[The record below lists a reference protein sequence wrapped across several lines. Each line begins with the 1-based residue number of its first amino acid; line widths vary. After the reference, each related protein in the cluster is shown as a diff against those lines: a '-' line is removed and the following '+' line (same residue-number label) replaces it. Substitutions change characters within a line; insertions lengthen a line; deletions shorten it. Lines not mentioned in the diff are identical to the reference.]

1 MQDNFRIFLIFYKLC
16 HILQILR
23 LSCNKGSGKISMS
36 ELEKIHVLVVDDSAT
51 IRNIIAK
58 HLGEAYFTIYASN
71 GQEAWQL
78 IQSNDSVSLVFADM
92 HMPVMN
98 GMLLLKQI
106 RSSDCEHISNLPVIM
121 ITGHEDSEAA
131 KHASYSMGA
140 SDFIS
145 KPFSAL
151 DIISRAGSYTKLNQK
166 ITTLEQNVTYDTL
179 TELINRRGLQELGD
193 KAISGSHRHQFELSI
208 LAMQIANTDE
218 VQSKY
223 GKSIAEQ
230 IIVSVANNIKK
241 SLRTEDVLSHFGSGI
256 FLALLPMTNAFKSHI
271 LALRI
276 QKTIN
281 NLAFEMGDD
290 TIRIKL
296 AAGLNSTEGY
306 NHQITFTELCLQT
319 EKTLQVSLQDRAC
332 KVVRHDEIFSKV
344 QYPEGYGKSSADGE
358 QQQSTDSNLT
368 ADPKILDTADFSNY
382 MPAIMDGDFDKIPV
396 QHIENMIQP
405 LESFLDYAYNYTH
418 IELEKQQKET

>member
-1 MQDNFRIFLIFYKLC
+1 
-16 HILQILR
+16 
-23 LSCNKGSGKISMS
+23 MS
-36 ELEKIHVLVVDDSAT
+36 ELEKIHVLVVDDSST

-58 HLGEAYFTIYASN
+58 HLGEAYFTIHASN

-78 IQSNDSVSLVFADM
+78 LQSNDSVSLVFADM

-106 RSSDCEHISNLPVIM
+106 RTSDCEHISNLPVIM

-131 KHASYSMGA
+131 KQASYSLGA
-140 SDFIS
+140 TDFIS
-145 KPFSAL
+145 KPFSEL

-166 ITTLEQNVTYDTL
+166 ITTLEQSVTYDAL
-179 TELINRRGLQELGD
+179 TELVNKRGLQELGD

-208 LAMQIANTDE
+208 LAMQIDNIDE

-223 GKSIAEQ
+223 GNSIVEQ
-230 IIVSVANNIKK
+230 IIVSVANTIKK
-241 SLRTEDVLSHFGSGI
+241 SLRTEDALSHFGSGK
-256 FLALLPMTNAFKSHI
+256 FVALLPMTNAFKSHI

-290 TIRIKL
+290 TIRINL

-306 NHQITFTELCLQT
+306 NYQITFSELSLQT
-319 EKTLQVSLQDRAC
+319 EKTLQVSLQDRAG
-332 KVVRHDEIFSKV
+332 KVVRHDELFSKE
-344 QYPEGYGKSSADGE
+344 QYPEEYSKPSADGE
-358 QQQSTDSNLT
+358 QQQTTGSNIT
-368 ADPKILDTADFSNY
+368 ADLKKLDTADFSNY
-382 MPAIMDGDFDKIPV
+382 MSAILDGDFEKVPT
-396 QHIENMIQP
+396 QHIENMIKP
-405 LESFLDYAYNYTH
+405 LESFLDYAYNQIH
-418 IELEKQQKET
+418 IELEKQKNKI

>member
-1 MQDNFRIFLIFYKLC
+1 
-16 HILQILR
+16 
-23 LSCNKGSGKISMS
+23 MS
-36 ELEKIHVLVVDDSAT
+36 ELDKMHVLVVDDSAT
-51 IRNIIAK
+51 IRNVIAK
-58 HLGEAYFTIYASN
+58 HLGEAYFIIQASN

-106 RSSDCEHISNLPVIM
+106 RNSNCEHISNLPVIM

-131 KHASYSMGA
+131 KQASYTLGA
-140 SDFIS
+140 TDFIS

-166 ITTLEQNVTYDTL
+166 ITTLEQNITYDTL
-179 TELINRRGLQELGD
+179 TELVNRRGLQELGD

-208 LAMQIANTDE
+208 LAMQIDNTDE

-230 IIVSVANNIKK
+230 IIVSVANTIKK
-241 SLRTEDVLSHFGSGI
+241 SLRTEDALSHFGSGK
-256 FLALLPMTNAFKSHI
+256 FVALLPMTNAFKSHL

-290 TIRIKL
+290 TIRINL

-306 NHQITFTELCLQT
+306 NYQITFSELSLQT
-319 EKTLQVSLQDRAC
+319 EKTLQVSLQDRTG
-332 KVVRHDEIFSKV
+332 KVVRHDEIFSKE
-344 QYPEGYGKSSADGE
+344 QYPEEYSKPSADGE
-358 QQQSTDSNLT
+358 LQHSTGSNLT
-368 ADPKILDTADFSNY
+368 ADAETLDIADFSNY
-382 MPAIMDGDFDKIPV
+382 ISAIMDGDFEKVPI
-396 QHIENMIQP
+396 QHIENMIKP
-405 LESFLDYAYNYTH
+405 LESFLDYGYNRIH
-418 IELEKQQKET
+418 IELEKHQKKI

>member
-1 MQDNFRIFLIFYKLC
+1 
-16 HILQILR
+16 
-23 LSCNKGSGKISMS
+23 
-36 ELEKIHVLVVDDSAT
+36 
-51 IRNIIAK
+51 
-58 HLGEAYFTIYASN
+58 
-71 GQEAWQL
+71 
-78 IQSNDSVSLVFADM
+78 
-92 HMPVMN
+92 
-98 GMLLLKQI
+98 
-106 RSSDCEHISNLPVIM
+106 
-121 ITGHEDSEAA
+121 
-131 KHASYSMGA
+131 
-140 SDFIS
+140 
-145 KPFSAL
+145 
-151 DIISRAGSYTKLNQK
+151 
-166 ITTLEQNVTYDTL
+166 
-179 TELINRRGLQELGD
+179 
-193 KAISGSHRHQFELSI
+193 
-208 LAMQIANTDE
+208 
-218 VQSKY
+218 
-223 GKSIAEQ
+223 
-230 IIVSVANNIKK
+230 
-241 SLRTEDVLSHFGSGI
+241 
-256 FLALLPMTNAFKSHI
+256 MTNAFKSHI

-281 NLAFEMGDD
+281 NLVFEMGDD

-405 LESFLDYAYNYTH
+405 LESFLDYAYNYIH